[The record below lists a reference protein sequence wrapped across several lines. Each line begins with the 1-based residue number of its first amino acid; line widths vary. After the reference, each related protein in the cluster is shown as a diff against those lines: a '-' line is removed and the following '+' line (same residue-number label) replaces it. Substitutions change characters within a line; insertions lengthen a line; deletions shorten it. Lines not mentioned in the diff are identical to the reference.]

1 MTFHRLALLSTVLGA
16 SLLIAGSGVVTKPA
30 HAAVGF
36 ALEVEPD
43 RPPPP
48 LRHERRPLSP
58 RVGLVWQPGHWI
70 WEGGHWVWADGVWA
84 EPPRIRA
91 AWVPGHWLH
100 RGHHWVWIDG
110 RWV

>member
-1 MTFHRLALLSTVLGA
+1 MTFHRLALLSIVLGA
-16 SLLIAGSGVVTKPA
+16 SLLIADSVVVTKPA

-36 ALEVEPD
+36 ALEVGPD
-43 RPPPP
+43 RPPPA
-48 LRHERRPLSP
+48 LRHERRPPSP
-58 RVGLVWQPGHWI
+58 RVGFVWQPGHWI
-70 WEGGHWVWADGVWA
+70 WEGGRWVWADGVWA

-91 AWVPGHWLH
+91 AWVPGHWVH